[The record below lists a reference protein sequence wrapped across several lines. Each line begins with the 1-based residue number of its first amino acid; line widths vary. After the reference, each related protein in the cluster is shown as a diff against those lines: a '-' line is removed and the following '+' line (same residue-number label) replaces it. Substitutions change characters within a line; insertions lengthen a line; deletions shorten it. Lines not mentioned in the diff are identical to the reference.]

1 MFILFLP
8 KLSSTAYSTAPL
20 DVGTLVVF
28 ILSDLPNIDVT
39 GLIYDIIYVG
49 IRRTCANGVTMRS
62 SACLNPKMFNVNFYY
77 QWFHSLIG
85 SLI

>member
-20 DVGTLVVF
+20 DVGTLVF

-39 GLIYDIIYVG
+39 GLILNDVG
-49 IRRTCANGVTMRS
+49 IRTTCANGVTMRS
-62 SACLNPKMFNVNFYY
+62 SACLNQKMFNGKIYFSNI
-77 QWFHSLIG
+77 IG
-85 SLI
+85 IVE